1 MKKKKIFNPFFSKFV
16 NIFECGNKDF
26 CKETHGFRKIWLKLP
41 IKQNLMKSMF
51 NKKVQ
56 GRRIGSKCDWYEN
69 GEKSTKF
76 FLTSEK
82 DILFKTKL
90 KIELLMMKLSKKKLG
105 IIITVCYCYCALL

>member
-1 MKKKKIFNPFFSKFV
+1 
-16 NIFECGNKDF
+16 
-26 CKETHGFRKIWLKLP
+26 
-41 IKQNLMKSMF
+41 MKSMF

-105 IIITVCYCYCALL
+105 IIITVYYCYCALL